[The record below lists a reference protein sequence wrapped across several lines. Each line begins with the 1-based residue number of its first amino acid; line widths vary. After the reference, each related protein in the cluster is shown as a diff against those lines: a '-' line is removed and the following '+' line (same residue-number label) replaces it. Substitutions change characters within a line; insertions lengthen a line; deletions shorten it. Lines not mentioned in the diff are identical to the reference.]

1 MDFANLTDILNGAL
15 AAMRQPRTAW
25 QWLVIG
31 LALLTALAVHVAVRR
46 SVGRLIAAGR
56 AWQQQLWL
64 QRLVFPGV
72 ALVVVLVGRAVLK
85 ISQPTHLLN
94 VAVALLLAMIIIRA
108 AEHALRYVFSP
119 GGWLSAVIR
128 IIATVVW
135 VGMALHLLGL
145 APAVL
150 EFLDAIAL
158 SIGKTRISLL
168 DILQGTLSVAIALV
182 VGLWASRF
190 AENRVMGAESVDIN
204 MRVMFAKLVRA
215 VCMVI
220 ALLVALPAVGIDLT
234 ALSVFGGALG
244 VGLGLGLQKIASNY
258 VSGFIILLDRSVK
271 IGDSVTIDGKSGV
284 LTHMTSRYVVVRGGD
299 GTEALVP
306 NDTLI
311 TSTVINQT
319 YSDRQARASV
329 VVTVDAKADVDRALA
344 LMTEVASQHPQVLRR
359 PAAGAAIRAWTDYG
373 LQLELGIWYEQP
385 AGPVASDLQLA
396 VWRAFRDHGIALAS
410 PRGTP
415 PPAV

>member
-1 MDFANLTDILNGAL
+1 MDFSALADTLTGAL
-15 AAMRQPRTAW
+15 AAFRQPRTAW
-25 QWLVIG
+25 QWFVIG
-31 LALLTALAVHVAVRR
+31 LALAAGLAAHIAVRR
-46 SVGRLIAAGR
+46 YVGRLLAAGNAR
-56 AWQQQLWL
+56 QQQLWL
-64 QRLVFPGV
+64 QRLVFPGA
-72 ALVVVLVGRAVLK
+72 ALVVALIGRAVLK

-94 VAVALLLAMIIIRA
+94 VAVALLLAMIIVRA
-108 AEHALRYVFSP
+108 VEHALRYVFSP
-119 GGWLSAVIR
+119 SGWLSAVIR
-128 IIATVVW
+128 VIATVVW
-135 VGMALHLLGL
+135 IGAALHLLGL

-168 DILQGTLSVAIALV
+168 DVAQGTLSVAIALV
-182 VGLWASRF
+182 IGLSVSRF
-190 AENRVMGAESVDIN
+190 AEHRVMGADSVDIN
-204 MRVMFAKLVRA
+204 MRVMFAKLARA
-215 VCMVI
+215 ICMVI

-271 IGDSVTIDGKSGV
+271 IGDSVTIDGRSGT

-299 GTEALVP
+299 GTEALIP

-329 VVTVDAKADVDRALA
+329 LVTVAPTADVDRVLA
-344 LMTEVASQHPQVLRR
+344 LMTEAAAQHPQVLRR
-359 PAAGAAIRAWTDYG
+359 PAPSANIRLWTDYG
-373 LQLELGIWYEQP
+373 LQLELGVWYEQP

-396 VWRAFRDHGIALAS
+396 LWRTFRDHGIALAA
-410 PRGTP
+410 PRSATLP
-415 PPAV
+415 PQ